1 MKMVRYWI
9 ILLSSEMAP
18 KAMNLLQKL
27 AVLTLAGFS
36 LCSAA
41 HPGIATRFEQL
52 DELIDRY
59 PQSQPLWLK
68 RASLFIQHGDLKS
81 AHRDLQQAAQL
92 GDPVE
97 TAFQMGLLHFK
108 EGQFKKS
115 YDDFESYLKRAPG
128 HALSYLYR
136 AKAASVMGQYDLA
149 IENFEFYFSR
159 SLNPHPGEYLAA
171 ARLQV
176 ESSPDDYGPA
186 LLLIDQAIGRLGL
199 IPQLQRYAT
208 DLEIQRGNFTAAIER
223 WDSAE
228 LALGS
233 SPEWKFKA
241 ARIYSQAGQFVRARQ
256 LILLLK
262 EQLLE
267 LKPTPARQQLWQ
279 EIGVFERAWAQ
290 L

>member
-1 MKMVRYWI
+1 
-9 ILLSSEMAP
+9 MAP
-18 KAMNLLQKL
+18 EAMKVLQKL
-27 AVLTLAGFS
+27 VVLALAGCS

-41 HPGIATRFEQL
+41 HPGIVTRFEQV
-52 DELIDRY
+52 DELIERY

-68 RASLFIQHGDLKS
+68 RASLSIQHGDLKS
-81 AHRDLQQAAQL
+81 ARKDLQQAAQL

-108 EGQFKKS
+108 EGEFKKS
-115 YDDFESYLKRAPG
+115 YEDFESYLKRVPG

-136 AKAASVMGQYDLA
+136 AKAARAMGQFDLA
-149 IENFEFYFSR
+149 IENFEIYFRQS
-159 SLNPHPGEYLAA
+159 SNPHPGEYLAA

-176 ESSPDDYGPA
+176 EKSPDDYGPA
-186 LLLIDQAIGRLGL
+186 LQLIDQAIRRLGL

-208 DLEIQRGNFTAAIER
+208 DLEIHRRNFAAAIER

-241 ARIYSQAGQFVRARQ
+241 ARIHTQAGQFVRAQQ

-262 EQLLE
+262 DQLRE

-279 EIGVFERAWAQ
+279 EIGVLERAWVQ